1 MSKTNIL
8 KLIADMNEQMAA
20 LKRNVIEQGKE
31 GLAEVA
37 KDVFNEVEGLKKFV
51 ILGYTPSF
59 NDGEPCEHGSV
70 YGFGDYHWT
79 ETYKRDGTF
88 YIDTDEVGERE
99 EFAEFFELDGVD
111 LYENTTNPQD
121 SPIVYANSGVVEK
134 DKAYN
139 LIGALDDVCEMLYGT
154 NYVVFFTLYE
164 DGYVSVEQDEYEC
177 GY

>member
-59 NDGEPCEHGSV
+59 NDGEPCEHISV
-70 YGFGDYHWT
+70 YGFGDYHWA
-79 ETYKRDGTF
+79 EYYKHDGT
-88 YIDTDEVGERE
+88 YYLSSDDVGERE
-99 EFAEFFELDGVD
+99 EFGEFFEFEGAGRYD
-111 LYENTTNPQD
+111 ETTSPH
-121 SPIVYANSGVVEK
+121 SFPIVYANSGVVDK
-134 DKAYN
+134 KKAYN
-139 LIGALDDVCEMLYGT
+139 LIGAMDDVCEMLYDT
-154 NYVVFFTLYE
+154 NYVVYFTLNE
-164 DGYVSVEQDEYEC
+164 NGSVDVEQDDYDC